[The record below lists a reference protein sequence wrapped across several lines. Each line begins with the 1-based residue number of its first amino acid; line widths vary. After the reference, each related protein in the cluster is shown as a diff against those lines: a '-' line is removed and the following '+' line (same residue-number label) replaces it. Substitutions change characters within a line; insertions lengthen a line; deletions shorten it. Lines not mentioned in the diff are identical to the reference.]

1 MLIFFQRTCNHLE
14 PLAKTA
20 NITQESDT
28 QLYHVLTTL
37 ANLYCIYSN
46 LSLPEDQEVHYKVLA
61 SLEKCWAAADQDPFI
76 AAVIL
81 NPFLYADFLST
92 HHFNTNWAM

>member
-14 PLAKTA
+14 PLAIAA

-46 LSLPEDQEVHYKVLA
+46 LSLPEDQEVHYEVLA
-61 SLEKCWAAADQDPFI
+61 SLEKCWAAADQDP
-76 AAVIL
+76 L
-81 NPFLYADFLST
+81 LLLLFLIPSSLLTFFST
-92 HHFNTNWAM
+92 HCFNTNWAM